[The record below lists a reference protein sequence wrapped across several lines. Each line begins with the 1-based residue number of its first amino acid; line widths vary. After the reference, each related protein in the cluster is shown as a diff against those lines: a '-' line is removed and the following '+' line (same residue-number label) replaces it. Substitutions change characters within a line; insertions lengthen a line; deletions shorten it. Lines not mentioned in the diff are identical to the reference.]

1 MRSRKEKNSLLLVA
15 SSILYGII
23 FLCQKFKHMNKQ
35 CFNKLEEALEVLMF
49 SRLMF
54 PKKPTTRGTPRGTPG
69 GTYVS

>member
-1 MRSRKEKNSLLLVA
+1 
-15 SSILYGII
+15 
-23 FLCQKFKHMNKQ
+23 MNKQ